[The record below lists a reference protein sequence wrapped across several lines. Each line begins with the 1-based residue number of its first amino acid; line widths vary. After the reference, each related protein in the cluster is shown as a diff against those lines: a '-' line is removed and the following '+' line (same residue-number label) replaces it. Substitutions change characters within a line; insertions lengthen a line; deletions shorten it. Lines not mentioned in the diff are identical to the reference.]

1 MNEEVAAALSSR
13 NLCSRFRPSPENAAK
28 FIEQL
33 ESWFVYLQFR
43 PSLELKETLL
53 HEMIHAWMFLEKIR
67 DQGDHGPRFQ
77 ERMTFINRATF
88 ADHQVQQTPAF
99 C

>member
-1 MNEEVAAALSSR
+1 MNEEVVAALSSR
-13 NLCSRFRPSPENAAK
+13 NLCSRFTLNPAAAAK
-28 FIEQL
+28 PTEQL

-67 DQGDHGPRFQ
+67 DQGDHGPHFQ
-77 ERMTFINRATF
+77 ERMNFINRATF
-88 ADHQVQQTPAF
+88 GDHQVQTLAF
-99 C
+99 